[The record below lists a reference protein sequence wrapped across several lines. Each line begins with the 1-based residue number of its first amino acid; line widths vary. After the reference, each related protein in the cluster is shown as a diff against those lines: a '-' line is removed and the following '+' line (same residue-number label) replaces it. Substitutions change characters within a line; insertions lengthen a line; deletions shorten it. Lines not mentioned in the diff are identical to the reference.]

1 MNDSTTSTGIKN
13 QLPPAHRLFLLF
25 LLISSPSFAKAPTLT
40 LYLSTDQTGAQASS
54 TSIEQGIRT
63 ALSENNNQLA
73 GRRISLKIM
82 DHRGNTVR
90 ARKHFEAYLADPNAL
105 AVFTGLH
112 SPPLLAM
119 RDFINEEGILVLD
132 PWAAASP
139 ITRYPSEKNWIFRLS
154 IDDSK
159 AGQVIV
165 SHAVN
170 KHAIKHPALL
180 LEKTGWGQA
189 NKKTMLDAIDK
200 AGASPA
206 KISWFNWGL
215 TNESARILLRQ
226 IIKTGADAILL
237 VANAPEGKVIARAMV
252 SMPANKRLPIFSHWG
267 ITGGDFAETI
277 DLTMRQQIQLEFIQ
291 SSFSFL
297 NPLNKFQRQ
306 VFEQARK
313 LYPGTINE
321 TADIKAP
328 AGFIHAYDLTKLL
341 IAAADKAPIKNDIE
355 ATRLTLRNALENLNN
370 PIEGL
375 IKTYKKPFGTF
386 SIHAPDAHEALNIN
400 DFTMGH
406 YSDKNQILIGH

>member
-1 MNDSTTSTGIKN
+1 MNDSTTSTALKN
-13 QLPPAHRLFLLF
+13 KLTPAHRLLLLF
-25 LLISSPSFAKAPTLT
+25 LLISSPSFAKAPIMT

-54 TSIEQGIRT
+54 ISIEQGIRT
-63 ALSENNNQLA
+63 ALSENNNQLG
-73 GRRISLKIM
+73 GRRISLKTM

-119 RDFINEEGILVLD
+119 RNFINEEGILVLD

-165 SHAVN
+165 NHAVN

-180 LEKTGWGQA
+180 LEKTGWGKA
-189 NKKTMLDAIDK
+189 NQKTMREAIDK
-200 AGASPA
+200 AGLEIA
-206 KISWFNWGL
+206 KLSWFNWGL

-226 IIKTGADAILL
+226 IIETGADAIFL

-291 SSFSFL
+291 SSFSFI

-306 VFEQARK
+306 VFNQARQ
-313 LYPGTINE
+313 LYPDTISE
-321 TADIKAP
+321 TTDIKAP
-328 AGFIHAYDLTKLL
+328 AGFIHAYDLTRLL
-341 IAAADKAPIKNDIE
+341 IEAANKSPIKNDIVS
-355 ATRLTLRNALENLNN
+355 TRMALRNALENLHE

-375 IKTYKKPFGTF
+375 IKTYKKPFSTF
-386 SIHAPDAHEALNIN
+386 STRSPDAHEALNIN

-406 YSDKNQILIGH
+406 YGDKNQILIKH